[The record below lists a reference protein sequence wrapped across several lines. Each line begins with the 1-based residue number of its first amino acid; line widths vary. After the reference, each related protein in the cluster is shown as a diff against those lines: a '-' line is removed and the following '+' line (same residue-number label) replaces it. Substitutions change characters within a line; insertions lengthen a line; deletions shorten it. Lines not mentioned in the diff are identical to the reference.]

1 MSVCGF
7 RLVTGVW
14 ARGVVPRRVYVGL
27 ETLLQDCR
35 LLICLLRC
43 SRDAFYQVTSVQL
56 CTQMLAARCCL
67 MQALQITNKQL
78 WNKPLQCTHYC
89 CLLWTVIITLYYSF
103 SQILKNSIN
112 SYSRELRLL
121 NPIKLCEGQAHS
133 STLEIHY
140 MNSIWISLTIC
151 SSVLHNLYR
160 IYNEE
165 YHGLESFNV
174 LPSGDM

>member
-1 MSVCGF
+1 MQQMSVCGF
-7 RLVTGVW
+7 RLVTGLW

-78 WNKPLQCTHYC
+78 
-89 CLLWTVIITLYYSF
+89 
-103 SQILKNSIN
+103 
-112 SYSRELRLL
+112 
-121 NPIKLCEGQAHS
+121 
-133 STLEIHY
+133 
-140 MNSIWISLTIC
+140 
-151 SSVLHNLYR
+151 
-160 IYNEE
+160 
-165 YHGLESFNV
+165 
-174 LPSGDM
+174 